1 MDTLAIAGQAMS
13 MQAAQ
18 LQQMVAMQVMKM
30 SMDSTRQSAQ
40 AITDMMKVNTQV
52 LEHSVQPHL
61 GNSIDVLG

>member
-61 GNSIDVLG
+61 GSRIDVLA

>member
-1 MDTLAIAGQAMS
+1 VDTLAIAGMAMS

-30 SMDSTRQSAQ
+30 SMDSTQQNAQ

-52 LEHSVQPHL
+52 LENSVQPHL
-61 GNSIDVLG
+61 GSAIDVLA

>member
-1 MDTLAIAGQAMS
+1 MDALAIAGQAMS

-61 GNSIDVLG
+61 GNNIDVRG

>member
-13 MQAAQ
+13 MQAGL

-40 AITDMMKVNTQV
+40 AITDMMKVNTQA

-61 GNSIDVLG
+61 GNMIDVLG

>member
-1 MDTLAIAGQAMS
+1 MDTLAIAGMAMS

-30 SMDSTRQSAQ
+30 SMDSTQQNAQ

-52 LEHSVQPHL
+52 LENSVQPHL
-61 GNSIDVLG
+61 GSAIDVLA